1 MTLQQD
7 QQDIA
12 QAEAALT
19 ALGTLNS
26 SNFDQA
32 LQLLR
37 KRKNAMDDIAKIQQN
52 QFYPDA
58 FNLISQVQAAQ
69 AGSDKVVLISQ
80 FLRQFAEYVA
90 TQTQTLE
97 KTNTAVKSI
106 VDNIP
111 PMTGSNG

>member
-32 LQLLR
+32 FQLLR
-37 KRKNAMDDIAKIQQN
+37 KRKNAQDDMQKIQSN

-58 FNLISQVQAAQ
+58 FNLISQAQ
-69 AGSDKVVLISQ
+69 NAGQGDKVVTISQ

-90 TQTQTLE
+90 TQTQSLE
-97 KTNTAVKSI
+97 PTHSTVKSI
-106 VDNIP
+106 VDAIP
-111 PMTGSNG
+111 PMTGGNG

>member
-1 MTLQQD
+1 MTIQQD

-12 QAEAALT
+12 SAEAALT
-19 ALGTLNS
+19 ALGPLNS

-32 LQLLR
+32 LVLLR
-37 KRKNAMDDIAKIQQN
+37 KRKNAQDDIAKIQQN

-58 FNLISQVQAAQ
+58 FNLISQVQNAAQ
-69 AGSDKVVLISQ
+69 GDKVVTISQ

-90 TQTQTLE
+90 TETQSLE
-97 KTNTAVKSI
+97 ATHSTVKAI
-106 VDNIP
+106 VDAIP

>member
-7 QQDIA
+7 QQTIQ
-12 QAEAALT
+12 QAEASLA

-32 LQLLR
+32 FQLLVQR
-37 KRKNAMDDIAKIQQN
+37 HNAQQDMQKIQQN
-52 QFYPDA
+52 QFYTDA
-58 FNLISQVQAAQ
+58 FNLISQAQ
-69 AGSDKVVLISQ
+69 NAGQGDKVVTISQ
-80 FLRQFAEYVA
+80 FLRTFAEYVA
-90 TQTQTLE
+90 GQTQTLE
-97 KTNTAVKSI
+97 KTNTTIKSI